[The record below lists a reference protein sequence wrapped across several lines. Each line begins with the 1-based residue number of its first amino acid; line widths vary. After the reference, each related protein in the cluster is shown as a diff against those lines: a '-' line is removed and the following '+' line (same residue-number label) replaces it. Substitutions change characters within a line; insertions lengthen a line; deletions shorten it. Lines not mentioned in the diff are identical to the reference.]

1 MSAQFTDIYQGLVAG
16 TEKLALVGL
25 GYVGLPAA
33 VEFAKHVEVIGFD
46 VDADRISA
54 YKNGMDATREVGEAI
69 RNTTVDFTADPTK
82 LKEARFIIVAVPTPV
97 KADASPDL
105 SFLEKASECIGKNL
119 TAGTIVVFAATVY
132 PGVTEEICAPII
144 EKASGLKCGRDWKIG
159 YSPERV
165 NPGDKVHTLS
175 SVCKIISGMDE
186 ETAAEIQKVYDIV
199 VQAGTYRA
207 FDIKTAEAIKVI
219 ENTQRDVNIA
229 FMNEIAVIC
238 DQWGIDTDAVLSG
251 MRTKWN
257 ALDFRPGLVGGHC
270 IGVDPYYLLASAEK
284 FGCSSRLI
292 SDSRQVNDS
301 MAFYIADTAVR
312 ELRAVQT
319 DWMHA
324 TVVVL
329 GVTFKENCPDIRNS
343 KVMDIIKKLRTYGIE
358 PIVADAWADSA
369 AVKREHG
376 VELTPFEKLP
386 KADCVIAA
394 VGHNVYR
401 ALSVRQLQELFKP
414 NLPNREKVLL
424 DVKSIYRMD
433 DLRASGMRFWRL

>member
-1 MSAQFTDIYQGLVAG
+1 MSTQFTDIYQGLVAG

-33 VEFAKHVEVIGFD
+33 VEFAKHVDVIGFD
-46 VDADRISA
+46 IDVSRVSA
-54 YKNGMDATREVGEAI
+54 YKNGIDTTCEVGKAI
-69 RNTTVDFTADPTK
+69 QNTTVDFTADPSR

-97 KADASPDL
+97 KADCTPDL
-105 SFLEKASECIGKNL
+105 SLLENASKIIGENL
-119 TAGTIVVFAATVY
+119 TAGTIVVFATTVY
-132 PGVTEEICAPII
+132 PGVTEEFCAPII
-144 EKASGLKCGRDWKIG
+144 EKVSGLKCGVDWKIG

-175 SVCKIISGMDE
+175 TVRKIVSGMDE
-186 ETAAEIQKVYDIV
+186 EAADEIQKVYDIV
-199 VQAGTYRA
+199 VQAGTYRVS
-207 FDIKTAEAIKVI
+207 DIKTAEAVKVI

-229 FMNEIAVIC
+229 FMNEVAVIC
-238 DQWGIDTDAVLSG
+238 NQWGIDTDEVLSG

-257 ALDFRPGLVGGHC
+257 ALDFKPGLVGGHC
-270 IGVDPYYLLASAEK
+270 IGVDPYYLLAAAEK
-284 FGCSSRLI
+284 FGCRSRLI

-301 MAFYIADTAVR
+301 VADYIADTAVR
-312 ELRAVQT
+312 ELRAVMAE
-319 DWMHA
+319 WEKA

-343 KVMDIIKKLRTYGIE
+343 KVIDIIKKLRTYGIE

-369 AVKREHG
+369 AVEREYG
-376 VELTPFEKLP
+376 VKLTPFEKLP
-386 KADCVIAA
+386 KADCVIVA
-394 VGHNVYR
+394 VGHHAFR
-401 ALSVRQLQELFKP
+401 ALSVRQLRELFKAD
-414 NLPNREKVLL
+414 LPDRGKVLL

>member
-1 MSAQFTDIYQGLVAG
+1 MSMQFTDIYQGLVAG
-16 TEKLALVGL
+16 TEKLAVVGL

-33 VEFAKHVEVIGFD
+33 VEFAKHVDVIGFD
-46 VDADRISA
+46 IDVSRVSA

-82 LKEARFIIVAVPTPV
+82 LKDARFIIVAVPTPV
-97 KADASPDL
+97 KADCTPDL
-105 SFLEKASECIGKNL
+105 SLLEKASEIIGENL
-119 TAGTIVVFAATVY
+119 QAGTIVVFATTVY

-144 EKASGLKCGRDWKIG
+144 ERASGLARGADWKIG

-186 ETAAEIQKVYDIV
+186 ETAAEIQKVYNIV
-199 VQAGTYRA
+199 VQAGTYRVS
-207 FDIKTAEAIKVI
+207 DIKTAEAVKVI

-238 DQWGIDTDAVLSG
+238 DRWGIDTDEVLSG

-270 IGVDPYYLLASAEK
+270 IGVDPYYLLAAAEK
-284 FGCSSRLI
+284 FGCRSRLI

-301 MAFYIADTAVR
+301 MAFYVADTAVR
-312 ELRAVQT
+312 ELRAVKAE
-319 DWMHA
+319 WEKA

-343 KVMDIIKKLRTYGIE
+343 KVIDIINRLRTYGIE

-369 AVKREHG
+369 AVKREYG
-376 VELTPFEKLP
+376 VTLTPFEKLP

-394 VGHNVYR
+394 VGHRAFR
-401 ALSVRQLQELFKP
+401 ALSVRQLPTLFKE
-414 NLPNREKVLL
+414 NLPDREKILL
-424 DVKSIYRMD
+424 DVKSIYRID